1 MPKTTYLARVSV
13 LSAFVDV
20 EGKMAFITGITGY
33 LEDSLDENENEW
45 NGIIM

>member
-20 EGKMAFITGITGY
+20 EDRMAFIV
-33 LEDSLDENENEW
+33 
-45 NGIIM
+45 GIIGLYLDGLKWNNNVIY